1 MFHDKTIMKE
11 KVKKNKKQT
20 QNEKTAE
27 IEMDIYGI
35 IHIKKAVISVRKK

>member
-1 MFHDKTIMKE
+1 MFHDKKIKKV
-11 KVKKNKKQT
+11 KVKKT
-20 QNEKTAE
+20 PQNEKTAE